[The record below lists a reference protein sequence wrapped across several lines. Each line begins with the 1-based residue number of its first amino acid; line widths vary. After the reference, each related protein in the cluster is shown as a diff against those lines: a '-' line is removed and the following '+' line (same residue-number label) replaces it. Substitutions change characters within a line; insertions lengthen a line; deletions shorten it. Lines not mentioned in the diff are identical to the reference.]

1 MRFTRPY
8 SEIQT
13 IDLSASSMQSVI
25 GPPKII
31 RQFKTCW
38 TGIRDAESFEET
50 LYRSYLASF
59 YIQRYG
65 A

>member
-25 GPPKII
+25 QKLSDNLKHVGPEYEMLGPLK
-31 RQFKTCW
+31 R
-38 TGIRDAESFEET
+38 R
-50 LYRSYLASF
+50 
-59 YIQRYG
+59 YIG
-65 A
+65 HI